1 MTDLSG
7 KTALVTGASRG
18 IGRASAL
25 ALAKAGARV
34 LVHYGRAAS
43 EADAVVNQI
52 KSDGGRAHAIAA
64 DLATAEGPQKLAFD
78 VRRIVEDRL
87 DVLVA
92 NAGVSKLALIEEM
105 TIQDFDRLFAVN
117 VRAPYFLVQQLLPN
131 LRSGSS
137 VVFLSSAAAHAAVSN
152 LSAYAATKGAVETLV
167 RHFAFIL
174 GQRGIRVN
182 AVAPGMVE
190 TDMSMVKTDAGRQFA
205 LSIQALERIA
215 QPDDIADVVTFLAS
229 NDARWITGHTL
240 YADGG
245 TRL

>member
-1 MTDLSG
+1 MTNLSG

-18 IGRASAL
+18 IGRACAL
-25 ALAKAGARV
+25 ALGKAGAQV

-43 EADAVVNQI
+43 EADAVVDQI
-52 KSDGGRAHAIAA
+52 KSGGGRAHAIAA
-64 DLATAEGPQKLAFD
+64 DLATAEGPQILAFD

-92 NAGVSKLALIEEM
+92 SAGISKLALVEEM
-105 TIQDFDRLFAVN
+105 TIQDFDSLFAVN
-117 VRAPYFLVQQLLPN
+117 VRAPYFLIQQLL
-131 LRSGSS
+131 RSLGAGSS
-137 VVFLSSAAAHAAVSN
+137 VVFLSSAATHAAVNN

-174 GQRGIRVN
+174 GQHGIRVN
-182 AVAPGMVE
+182 GVSPGFVE
-190 TDMSMVKTDAGRQFA
+190 TDMSIVKTDAGREFA
-205 LSIQALERIA
+205 LSIQALKRIA

-240 YADGG
+240 CADGG